1 MSTLTPQRARALL
14 GLPLSGPLSQEEIV
28 SAWRKAVRANHS
40 DRSGDDTLAT
50 DTLLSK
56 KILLQEMEFPDLSWK
71 TGKGG
76 RPPLISDLQP
86 DSIYSGSDV
95 EDFLD
100 LLVKTIK
107 EGPTRVLVRLGFRE
121 LSSTFV
127 QVFKGKCI
135 YTRPNVGPK
144 TSIPGTIE
152 GVAPVAQELRAIPSL
167 QILTI
172 QPTEP
177 PKLPGFRNRAW
188 ILWKTGVRQYHS
200 LDFYLEPK

>member
-100 LLVKTIK
+100 LLSRPSRRGPRGSSYASDFESCPRPSYKCSKASVYTR
-107 EGPTRVLVRLGFRE
+107 GPTSDRRRVFRE
-121 LSSTFV
+121 
-127 QVFKGKCI
+127 
-135 YTRPNVGPK
+135 R
-144 TSIPGTIE
+144 
-152 GVAPVAQELRAIPSL
+152 
-167 QILTI
+167 
-172 QPTEP
+172 
-177 PKLPGFRNRAW
+177 
-188 ILWKTGVRQYHS
+188 
-200 LDFYLEPK
+200 